1 MTKKFHIWKWKSFAI
16 SIFAIKEEVA
26 FASTDKSDLAER
38 AHFLSSNLNEMLISR
53 ENPFSVE

>member
-1 MTKKFHIWKWKSFAI
+1 MTKKFHIWKWKSFVI

-38 AHFLSSNLNEMLISR
+38 AHFLSSNLNEMLDLL
-53 ENPFSVE
+53 